1 MAKLKFKLS
10 TQNKEKLIEKA
21 ICHISRQINFLVKI
35 FFSVFPRSQINL
47 CQDGIDRYFFPRGRI
62 LLCVNFSEVR
72 MPALE
77 LTCRGLTKLKVESE
91 YKLPIS

>member
-1 MAKLKFKLS
+1 MVKLKFKLS

-21 ICHISRQINFLVKI
+21 ICHLFQQINVLLKI
-35 FFSVFPRSQINL
+35 FFSVFRRGQINL

-62 LLCVNFSEVR
+62 LHCVNFSE
-72 MPALE
+72 MQTPALE
-77 LTCRGLTKLKVESE
+77 LTCRALTKLKVESE